1 MTLSSLAASECRVA
15 VWWADEGL
23 IPGLVTY
30 LGQLIAWTRDCSA
43 GSVWM
48 QGLLSA
54 MAAKVRAKQRH
65 LASTAPSLL
74 QFTSTRTAAD
84 KALKDAETATEAAL
98 QVIAGMPLL
107 STFGSADA

>member
-1 MTLSSLAASECRVA
+1 MHDRPNV
-15 VWWADEGL
+15 V
-23 IPGLVTY
+23 
-30 LGQLIAWTRDCSA
+30 
-43 GSVWM
+43 

-74 QFTSTRTAAD
+74 QFTSTRSAAD

-98 QVIAGMPLL
+98 QVIAGVSLFPDLVVRL
-107 STFGSADA
+107 PRKQLCKS

>member
-1 MTLSSLAASECRVA
+1 
-15 VWWADEGL
+15 
-23 IPGLVTY
+23 
-30 LGQLIAWTRDCSA
+30 
-43 GSVWM
+43 
-48 QGLLSA
+48 

-98 QVIAGMPLL
+98 QVIAGVPLPSPLPLPLPLLLPLPLSLSLPLPLL
-107 STFGSADA
+107 STLGSADDQLYPACSCCCFAG

>member
-1 MTLSSLAASECRVA
+1 MNDRPNV
-15 VWWADEGL
+15 V
-23 IPGLVTY
+23 
-30 LGQLIAWTRDCSA
+30 
-43 GSVWM
+43 

-74 QFTSTRTAAD
+74 QFTSTRSAAD

-98 QVIAGMPLL
+98 QVIAGVSLFPDLVL
-107 STFGSADA
+107 RPPQKQLCKS

>member
-1 MTLSSLAASECRVA
+1 M
-15 VWWADEGL
+15 
-23 IPGLVTY
+23 P
-30 LGQLIAWTRDCSA
+30 LIA
-43 GSVWM
+43 GLM

-98 QVIAGMPLL
+98 QVIAGVPLPLL
-107 STFGSADA
+107 STLASGDA

>member
-1 MTLSSLAASECRVA
+1 
-15 VWWADEGL
+15 
-23 IPGLVTY
+23 
-30 LGQLIAWTRDCSA
+30 
-43 GSVWM
+43 
-48 QGLLSA
+48 

-107 STFGSADA
+107 STLGSADA